1 MCLDGGIFRGQ
12 SDNTRVSGQT
22 LAADGPHQ
30 GRLYCPRI
38 PGLSSFPAAVTKGNI
53 TRQSMM
59 NAKLRQQRFLHG
71 YENRLL
77 KTIQMIHNLVSSW
90 FPLTVDYGLTLC
102 ILILGK
108 GKLIWG
114 CGVSFES
121 SWCVNFHGSF
131 QNLFWLNLAFIIY
144 LRVLTGHNHVSTSVS
159 TVVCFVPGEF
169 WSWVD
174 AGNAAIAQ

>member
-1 MCLDGGIFRGQ
+1 MHLTRIKNHKLLWDLFFWACANKIYSVLRWEQPMCLDGGIFRGQ

-30 GRLYCPRI
+30 DCLYCPRI

-90 FPLTVDYGLTLC
+90 IPFIWGLTLC
-102 ILILGK
+102 SLVK
-108 GKLIWG
+108 GSW
-114 CGVSFES
+114 FE
-121 SWCVNFHGSF
+121 
-131 QNLFWLNLAFIIY
+131 
-144 LRVLTGHNHVSTSVS
+144 TG
-159 TVVCFVPGEF
+159 
-169 WSWVD
+169 
-174 AGNAAIAQ
+174 I